1 METFPLVIVGIII
14 GLILLG
20 ILVIVTLQRKGESK
34 TREINYRA
42 FFILGITFFPLGII
56 YEIVF
61 YISNTKV
68 FLILGLVFIATGLS
82 YFAIGLGNKDKWK
95 KP

>member
-20 ILVIVTLQRKGESK
+20 ILVIVTLRRKGGNK
-34 TREINYRA
+34 PREINYRA

-68 FLILGLVFIATGLS
+68 FLILGLVFIAMGLS
-82 YFAIGLGNKDKWK
+82 HFAIGLGNKDKWK